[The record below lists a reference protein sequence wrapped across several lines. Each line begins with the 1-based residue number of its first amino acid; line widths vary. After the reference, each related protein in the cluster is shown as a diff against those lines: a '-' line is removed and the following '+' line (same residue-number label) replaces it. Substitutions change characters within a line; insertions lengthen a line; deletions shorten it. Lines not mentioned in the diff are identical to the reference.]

1 MFPWYLTFLKRSLVF
16 PILLFSSI
24 SLHCSLRKTYLS
36 LLAIL
41 WNSAF
46 IWVYLSFSPLPFA
59 SLLFSVICKASSDN
73 HFAFLQFFFFGV
85 VLITVFYTVLQ
96 TCIHSFSGT
105 LSIRSNPLTLF
116 VTSLYNRKGLWI
128 VIFTIS
134 WYSFVS
140 SPLFQKYH
148 SKYRPSWSLNVHRVL
163 YYKRETCL
171 MCKIKVSKVLL
182 TRKGLRSLCVC
193 YRSCRY
199 CEVKDTCEYDAQD
212 IALTLKSGGQRL
224 GLFYDSIRSAPFK
237 YMKV

>member
-1 MFPWYLTFLKRSLVF
+1 MSISQIFLRPLQTTILPFCSSFSLGWF
-16 PILLFSSI
+16 WSLSSI
-24 SLHCSLRKTYLS
+24 QCYKPASIVFQALCLSDLIPWLYLS
-36 LLAIL
+36 L
-41 WNSAF
+41 
-46 IWVYLSFSPLPFA
+46 P
-59 SLLFSVICKASSDN
+59 
-73 HFAFLQFFFFGV
+73 
-85 VLITVFYTVLQ
+85 
-96 TCIHSFSGT
+96 
-105 LSIRSNPLTLF
+105 
-116 VTSLYNRKGLWI
+116 LYNRKGLWI

>member
-1 MFPWYLTFLKRSLVF
+1 MGISFLF
-16 PILLFSSI
+16 
-24 SLHCSLRKTYLS
+24 C
-36 LLAIL
+36 
-41 WNSAF
+41 
-46 IWVYLSFSPLPFA
+46 LPFT
-59 SLLFSVICKASSDN
+59 SLLFTTICKASSDN

-96 TCIHSFSGT
+96 TCIIVFQALC
-105 LSIRSNPLTLF
+105 LSDLIPWLYLSLP
-116 VTSLYNRKGLWI
+116 LYNRKGLWI